1 MIVHPYTKG
10 HAFVHR
16 MAHPGTRPLCTVSLA
31 SRKELPMTDR
41 PDNFYSNDDSDDIK
55 PPAFAYCA
63 DEVADQIIDAEV
75 DLSWMTGYDI
85 DHYDALELFLLYW
98 VLRTS
103 SKEEDSVYAS
113 ETDVLMQ
120 AGSISKSLI
129 YALYSFRR
137 NTNEKSLLLLMSMVS
152 EEAYKHGLRDATEG
166 RISTESTRKIIE
178 SYKRMENGFDKM
190 RELYDDIREV

>member
-1 MIVHPYTKG
+1 
-10 HAFVHR
+10 
-16 MAHPGTRPLCTVSLA
+16 
-31 SRKELPMTDR
+31 MTDR
-41 PDNFYSNDDSDDIK
+41 PDSFYSNDDPDDIK
-55 PPAFAYCA
+55 PPAFAYCV
-63 DEVADQIIDAEV
+63 DEVADQIIDAVV

-103 SKEEDSVYAS
+103 SKKEDSVYAS
-113 ETDVLMQ
+113 ETDLLMQ